1 MLIPNKSINFARIIY
16 NIYNCSAMK
25 QIKWFFKTYFTF
37 VLLFLVQKPL
47 FMLFTHSSATQ
58 PVDNTFSTMLAV
70 MWHGLTLDLSMAGYL
85 TAIPALLLIASI
97 WLRKELV
104 RPILNGYF
112 AIAALLMSFCFVLN
126 IALYPYW
133 NFPLDSTPLFYF
145 FTSPGDA
152 LASVSIWMQAIGLVS
167 LCGCAAVIWLSL
179 KVYQGKKRR
188 SYHSYSHTYYNRSN
202 DDFDRHRGRTSII
215 MLLLTGLLF
224 LPIRGGVTVSTT
236 NTGKVYFSQNIYVN
250 HAAVNPMFS
259 LMESLTHANNF
270 AQQYRYMDDQEAE
283 KIFRTMVSQSDDN
296 TYPLLNP
303 AAANGK
309 PDILIV
315 IMESFANDL
324 LPSMGTQKDVAVE
337 LDSIAQ
343 QGILFT
349 RFYANSFRTD
359 RGLVSIL
366 SGYPAQPTTSLMR
379 YPAKTAQLP
388 SIARSLSQQAGY
400 KTTYYY
406 GGDVD
411 FANQRSYLVSQG
423 FQKIISDSDFPIDEK
438 LSKWG
443 VHDHLVANRLMEDIK
458 KQQTG
463 GPQLRVFQTSS
474 SHEPFDVP
482 YKRLNDKRLNA
493 FAYTDSV
500 IGSVMRQ
507 YSKLPRWK
515 NTLVILVPD
524 HVGAYKENLDNFD
537 RSRYQI
543 PLILTGGAIAKPMKI
558 KLIGSQQDIAATLL
572 GQLHLKHDD
581 FLFSKN
587 MLSDATPKF
596 AFFTVPDAFGVVS
609 EENSLIFDNKA
620 KKAVYNKG
628 TKLGYNIKRGQA
640 YLQKLYDDISK
651 K

>member
-1 MLIPNKSINFARIIY
+1 
-16 NIYNCSAMK
+16 MK

-58 PVDNTFSTMLAV
+58 PIDNTFSTMLAV
-70 MWHGLTLDLSMAGYL
+70 MWHGLTLDLSMASYL

-133 NFPLDSTPLFYF
+133 SFPLDSTPLFYF
-145 FTSPGDA
+145 FTSPADA

-167 LCGCAAVIWLSL
+167 LCGCAAAIWLSL

-188 SYHSYSHTYYNRSN
+188 SYYSYSHTYYNRNN

-270 AQQYRYMDDQEAE
+270 AQQYRYMDDQKAE
-283 KIFRTMVSQSDDN
+283 KIFRTMVSQNDDN

-324 LPSMGTQKDVAVE
+324 LPSMGTHKDVAVE

-388 SIARSLSQQAGY
+388 SIARTLSQQAGY

-482 YKRLNDKRLNA
+482 YKRLKDKRLNA

-587 MLSDATPKF
+587 MLSDTTPKF

-628 TKLGYNIKRGQA
+628 AKVGYNIKRGQA

>member
-58 PVDNTFSTMLAV
+58 PIDNTFSTMLAV
-70 MWHGLTLDLSMAGYL
+70 MWHGLTLDLSMASYL

-133 NFPLDSTPLFYF
+133 SFPLDSTPLFYF
-145 FTSPGDA
+145 FTSPADA

-167 LCGCAAVIWLSL
+167 LCGCAAAIWLSL

-188 SYHSYSHTYYNRSN
+188 SYYSYSHTYYNRNN

-283 KIFRTMVSQSDDN
+283 KIFRTMVSQNDDN

-324 LPSMGTQKDVAVE
+324 LPSMGTHKDVAVE

-388 SIARSLSQQAGY
+388 SIARTLSQQAGY

-482 YKRLNDKRLNA
+482 YKRLKDKRLNA

-587 MLSDATPKF
+587 MLSDTTPKF

-628 TKLGYNIKRGQA
+628 AKVGYNIKRGQA